1 MKMEER
7 VEALEVHVMHLMRAV
22 EELSDLSHQQADEIK
37 RLNRRLELMLE
48 REAQRQHD
56 SSEPLP
62 PDQKP
67 PHY

>member
-1 MKMEER
+1 MEDR
-7 VEALEVHVMHLMRAV
+7 VEALEVHVMHLMRTF

-37 RLNRRLELMLE
+37 RLNRRLELLLE

-56 SSEPLP
+56 SSEPPP